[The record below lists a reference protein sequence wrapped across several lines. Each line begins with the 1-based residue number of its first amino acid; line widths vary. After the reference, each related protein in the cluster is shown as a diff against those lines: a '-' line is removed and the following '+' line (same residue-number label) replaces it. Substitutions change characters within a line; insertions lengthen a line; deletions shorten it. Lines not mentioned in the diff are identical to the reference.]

1 MSIKDTIG
9 RLWKKH
15 VLEHLP
21 KPIRNIVS
29 RNNDLITQRDF
40 TNKSSENRFYYAL
53 TKYLDIANI
62 TAEQEK
68 KLSKDGIEHIIE
80 DSDFQE
86 LISSLNNKIRQTNF
100 SDPGKTLNTIY
111 EQLTQIVLYLYQDK
125 YSIIANS
132 LNDKKKYSSMDEYVY
147 EVIGQIIDSIDDKTP
162 NVTPKYIEEY
172 MEFIYK
178 YYLNFLSLEDVRNA
192 LVLMSTIN
200 EIDENSDSKDGNS
213 INSGNNLKAIIGFY
227 DEKLLSDFS
236 GTQITLK
243 ELNEITEVLKGL
255 DNARLNK
262 LIKCVNDIDYTK
274 QDKDEAKTL
283 LSQIKDLSQLEL
295 DDFNIIA
302 RKISAVNPD
311 TDQLE
316 EMLAKFKEKYSNEKT
331 RKIKLPSFT
340 GDNRTRFVVAGG
352 ALGAA
357 TIIGLFYLSFQKPI
371 VEEIINNDTTP
382 RTEST
387 STDLEITEDEDKVIY
402 NFYYP
407 VLYRTKNKQGE
418 IIDKPAYVAVKN
430 NQAELEDENTIFVLE
445 ENTDESG
452 EIYFTKPEKNIK
464 KDNIIFPFTLATST
478 KDLKFENGQEI
489 NSGSKICVMQYSAN
503 PEISKEK
510 YCILY
515 TIDGKANIGEITS
528 DQLSKYFTISQEI
541 ITNANVEGENINLY
555 GFNKSAFKT
564 KKEIVLED
572 GVKISKGSLVTGFS
586 YKGNNSD
593 RVLIIYCDTETQRVY
608 VAFEDS
614 SLFDNDI
621 KTREK
626 GTDIQYI
633 GKFTSSKI
641 ITGGNGQIMIDKYTN
656 LVMYLSDN
664 QVAFQ
669 LEDGTY
675 VISDRESPY
684 IEEEL
689 ESIWEENPN
698 LKKYAD
704 TLGIDDNT
712 TFIYEGDEK

>member
-9 RLWKKH
+9 RLFRRY

-21 KPIRNIVS
+21 KPIRRIIS
-29 RNNDLITQRDF
+29 RNNELITQKDI
-40 TNKSSENRFYYAL
+40 TNQSPENQFYYAL
-53 TKYLDIANI
+53 TRHIDLNNI
-62 TAEQEK
+62 TK
-68 KLSKDGIEHIIE
+68 KDKKDISEGKEEFIIE
-80 DSDFQE
+80 DSDFHK
-86 LISSLNNKIRQTNF
+86 LISSLNNKIMQTNF

-111 EQLTQIVLYLYQDK
+111 EQLTEIVLYLYQDK

-132 LNDKKKYSSMDEYVY
+132 LNDKKTYSSMDEYVY
-147 EVIGQIIDSIDDKTP
+147 EVIGQIIDSIDKKTP

-172 MEFIYK
+172 MDFIYT
-178 YYLNFLSLEDVRNA
+178 YFLNFNSLEDVKDA
-192 LVLMSTIN
+192 LVLMATIN
-200 EIDENSDSKDGNS
+200 EIDENSNTEDGNS
-213 INSGNNLKAIIGFY
+213 INSGNNLKTIIDFY
-227 DEKLLSDFS
+227 NKTLLPDFS

-243 ELNEITEVLKGL
+243 DLNEITQILKGL

-262 LIKCVNDIDYTK
+262 LIECVDHIEYTK
-274 QDKDEAKTL
+274 KEAKTL
-283 LSQIKDLSQLEL
+283 LSQIKDLAHLKL

-302 RKISAVNPD
+302 GKISAVKPD
-311 TDQLE
+311 TDLLN
-316 EMLAKFKEKYSNEKT
+316 EMLSKFKDKDSNEKK
-331 RKIKLPSFT
+331 RIIKLPSFT
-340 GDNRTRFVVAGG
+340 ENNKKRYAIRGI
-352 ALGAA
+352 LGATA
-357 TIIGLFYLSFQKPI
+357 VLSFIYLWIQKPK

-387 STDLEITEDEDKVIY
+387 STNLEITEDEDKVIY

-407 VLYRTKNKQGE
+407 VLYRTINKQGE
-418 IIDKPAYVAVKN
+418 IVDQHAYVAMKN
-430 NQAELEDENTIFVLE
+430 NQTELEDESTIFVLE
-445 ENTDESG
+445 ENTDERG
-452 EIYFTKPEKNIK
+452 VIYFTKPKTNIQK
-464 KDNIIFPFTLATST
+464 ENIIFPFTSATAI
-478 KDLKFENGQEI
+478 KNLKLDNGQEI
-489 NSGSKICVMQYSAN
+489 NSGSKIYVMQYSTN
-503 PEISKEK
+503 PEMSKEK
-510 YCILY
+510 YCIVY
-515 TIDGKANIGEITS
+515 TIDGKSNIGEITPN
-528 DQLSKYFTISQEI
+528 QLSKCFTISPEI
-541 ITNANVEGENINLY
+541 ITNVNVEGKDTILY

-614 SLFDNDI
+614 SSFDNDI

-641 ITGGNGQIMIDKYTN
+641 ITGGNGQIMIDKDTN
-656 LVMYLSDN
+656 LGMYLSDN